1 MAGKA
6 KKISIKSWF
15 RRFGVQISMFYL
27 AAGLMIVM
35 ALSGTIYFFAANL
48 MMDETVLK
56 TRDQL
61 EMSGANICGGSHA
74 PAISFRKGR
83 YSGARFDG
91 ADYDDS

>member
-35 ALSGTIYFFAANL
+35 VLSGAIYFFAANL
-48 MMDETVLK
+48 MK
-56 TRDQL
+56 
-61 EMSGANICGGSHA
+61 
-74 PAISFRKGR
+74 
-83 YSGARFDG
+83 RF
-91 ADYDDS
+91 